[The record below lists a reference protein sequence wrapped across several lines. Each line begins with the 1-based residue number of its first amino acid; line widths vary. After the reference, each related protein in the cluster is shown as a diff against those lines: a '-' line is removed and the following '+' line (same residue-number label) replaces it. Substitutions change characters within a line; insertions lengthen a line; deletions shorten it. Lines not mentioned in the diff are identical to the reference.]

1 MGDSSLAGDA
11 RWSGTYGVNLDY
23 VARSHCSVEFISIE
37 DIQVSPSVSTIQ
49 LIFFK
54 LMICIDSANKS
65 FCLKVVVV
73 FGQSDVL

>member
-49 LIFFK
+49 FIF